1 MRKEALTYISSVLIS
16 ALSITTAVCAFRSG
30 KPGFAAISIGV
41 LAISLVLL
49 MIRYHLQEQQSLDND
64 LS

>member
-1 MRKEALTYISSVLIS
+1 MSD
-16 ALSITTAVCAFRSG
+16 

-49 MIRYHLQEQQSLDND
+49 MISYHLQEQQSLDNA